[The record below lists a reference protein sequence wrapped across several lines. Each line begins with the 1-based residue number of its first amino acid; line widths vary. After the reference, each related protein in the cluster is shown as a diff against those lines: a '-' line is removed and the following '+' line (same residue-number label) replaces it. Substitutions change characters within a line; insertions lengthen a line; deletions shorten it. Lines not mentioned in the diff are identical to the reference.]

1 MNTTELWLGTTDLR
15 PAYGMVANLSA
26 GVDRCECVLTRRFAS
41 GTTAYYNATS
51 WRAFGSIFSSSAS
64 CVLWSDNS
72 TLENAGGCAEARAF
86 LYAEAER
93 KFL

>member
-72 TLENAGGCAEARAF
+72 TLENAGGRAEARAF
-86 LYAEAER
+86 L
-93 KFL
+93 